1 MEGDMLDTPINRA
14 GWQAINRRVVD
25 LQRTFRSQDRPTA
38 VNEHDHHNVDRD
50 TDLPFSRA
58 DVRLEVQKW
67 WWQL

>member
-1 MEGDMLDTPINRA
+1 MEGDMLDTPNDYSGR
-14 GWQAINRRVVD
+14 QAINRRIFEV
-25 LQRTFRSQDRPTA
+25 QRKIRADGQPTA
-38 VNEHDHHNVDRD
+38 VGEHYHHADRD